1 MSGNLANTLSETAER
16 HGDRTAFKLD
26 DFELSYHMLDCAA
39 SRIANLLEDK
49 GLEPGDRVGLMLPN
63 LPYFP
68 SIYYGILRAGGV
80 VVPMNVLLKGREVT
94 YYLQDPGAKLLFAWY
109 GFQEAAEEGAA
120 EAGAECI
127 LVQPGEFEKLVGG
140 VDPDHEMADVED

>member
-1 MSGNLANTLSETAER
+1 MSGNLANALSETAER

-39 SRIANLLEDK
+39 SRIANLLEDR

-68 SIYYGILRAGGV
+68 ALYYGILRAGGV
-80 VVPMNVLLKGREVT
+80 VVPMNVLLKGREVA
-94 YYLQDPGAKLLFAWY
+94 YYLTDPGARLLFAWH
-109 GFQEAAEEGAA
+109 GFAEAAGEGAR
-120 EAGAECI
+120 EAGAE
-127 LVQPGEFEKLVGG
+127 VVDVTPGEFEQLLGG
-140 VDPDHEMADVED
+140 ADPVRVLEPR